1 MFEQSPYPVRENIA
15 ESHQLAW
22 GMIGSSGAFW
32 RANERVAM
40 VREARAAL
48 VCEICAGRKE
58 ALTPFGGPAHE
69 ATDELDAIIVDLV
82 HRIVTDP
89 QRMTKR
95 IFDEVI
101 EAGFSLEQYLEVVAV
116 TASSVIIDTTNA
128 GAGIAPLDLPEPL
141 PGEPTGQAPPD
152 LVDDGAWVPITRIE
166 RTTGPTGLPSV
177 PNIARSL
184 GAVPSARD
192 LFFAAFR
199 GHYALRDI
207 PLAVTQAQAEFI
219 ASRVSAMNECFY

>member
-15 ESHQLAW
+15 ESHQHAW
-22 GMIGSSGAFW
+22 QLIGSPGAFW

-48 VCEICAGRKE
+48 VCGICAARKNS
-58 ALTPFGGPAHE
+58 LTPFGGPDHGTTE
-69 ATDELDAIIVDLV
+69 DLPAIIVDLV

-89 QRMTKR
+89 QRMTR
-95 IFDEVI
+95 RVFDEVI
-101 EAGFSLEQYLEVVAV
+101 AAGYSLEQYLEVVAV
-116 TASSVIIDTTNA
+116 TASSVVIDTTNL
-128 GAGIAPLDLPEPL
+128 GAGIAPLELPEPL
-141 PGEPTGQAPPD
+141 PGEPTGQEPPD
-152 LVDDGAWVPITRIE
+152 LVDDGAWVPITRVD